1 MRIARTAEAVRIT
14 YLSSIGERDDLPD
27 GEP

>member
-1 MRIARTAEAVRIT
+1 MRIALTAETVRIT
-14 YLSSIGERDDLPD
+14 YLSRIGERDDLPD